1 MDDPH
6 TGRYTSS
13 WSADSGEFPD
23 QYQLDHMIEIEA
35 SVAGADQ
42 GYSAWVELD
51 DGTILVAAYTDDGAP
66 TLWGSNMGISWMRGT
81 FLEPGD
87 LPQKER

>member
-1 MDDPH
+1 MIDPK
-6 TGRYTSS
+6 TGTYTSS
-13 WSADSGEFPD
+13 WSADSGQFPD
-23 QYQLDHMIEIEA
+23 QYQLDHMIEVEA

-51 DGTILVAAYTDDGAP
+51 DGRVFVAAYTDDGAP
-66 TLWGSNMGISWMRGT
+66 NLWGGNMGISWMRGT

-87 LPQKER
+87 LPDGDR